1 MQAKSFLF
9 IHGTSFFSTYHL
21 SRRALYACLHIQGK
35 GCSRQAYL
43 LQYFQL
49 SCFKILASGICM
61 QCTMSK
67 YQKRSHKNSF
77 GVLKEDVGS
86 DVLQHSTTTVS
97 FQQFYMQAFAIRCL
111 LLLKVTATSPFLGK
125 SFKNKCDL
133 HVICIF

>member
-9 IHGTSFFSTYHL
+9 IHGTSFFSTYYL

-97 FQQFYMQAFAIRCL
+97 F
-111 LLLKVTATSPFLGK
+111 
-125 SFKNKCDL
+125 
-133 HVICIF
+133 